1 MNKIYLTNW
10 HFIKKGIREHP
21 ELSVGSA
28 TEGLQT
34 KSVGN
39 TQKLQDSFLIEAFNL
54 KAAIEFKRNQID
66 ESRESLTDMP
76 PRTEEELDAVTL
88 HNQALINFDLDA
100 TESFE
105 KLQFL
110 LQRNEGAFP
119 SETFA
124 NLLLLYCK
132 YEYYELAADL
142 MAENTQFTYKYLTQ
156 YVYEFLDGLI
166 TCKYI

>member
-1 MNKIYLTNW
+1 M
-10 HFIKKGIREHP
+10 
-21 ELSVGSA
+21 SVGSA

-34 KSVGN
+34 RSVGN

-54 KAAIEFKRNQID
+54 KAAIEFQCGQLD
-66 ESRESLTDMP
+66 ASRESLTDMP

-88 HNQALINFDLDA
+88 HNQALINFDLDP

-110 LQRNEGAFP
+110 LQRHEGAFP
-119 SETFA
+119 PETFA
-124 NLLLLYCK
+124 NLLLLFSR

-142 MAENTQFTYKYLTQ
+142 MAENTQFTYKYLSQ

-166 TCKYI
+166 TGTCFA